1 MRAALGLAAALSLWS
16 GVVCAQ
22 ADEFVDLVRK
32 LTGLQDGMARGA
44 ATARAAIPAQV
55 ERIQTA
61 IATAE
66 ADSWKE
72 RANGRAAATY
82 LLGGGSPRAIRKIFD
97 ANLFSDADRPLIDAS
112 LAYAEGRSRDAM
124 PMFAQIDP
132 KEQPATL
139 GGHLAL
145 VRGGLLIGS
154 DNARARELLDLARL
168 LMPSSLV
175 EEAALRREVAVVDP
189 LQDAAKFLLLAR
201 RYVAQYSR
209 SPFARNFWGEA
220 RAATIRVALDIPERQ
235 LGEFLALFDAT
246 PAATRFDLHMT
257 IAQNA
262 ILHGRPA
269 LAALETDRAA
279 TLADT
284 HQAKARVALNRA
296 ALTALGGD
304 FEAAASEFAA
314 LDVSSLERGDKELR
328 AVVAGAIDHLRLSPE
343 AAEKTMSARDELP
356 VERAA
361 RQALDDSEILLQK
374 TVQK

>member
-1 MRAALGLAAALSLWS
+1 MRAAWVVAAALSLWS
-16 GVVCAQ
+16 GVAVAR

-32 LTGLQDGMARGA
+32 LTSLQDGMARGA
-44 ATARAAIPAQV
+44 AAARAAIPGQV

-72 RANGRAAATY
+72 RANARAAATY
-82 LLGGGSPRAIRKIFD
+82 LLSGGSPRGVRKIFD
-97 ANLFSDADRPLIDAS
+97 AHLFSDADRPLVEAS
-112 LAYAEGRSRDAM
+112 LAYAEGRSRDAA
-124 PMFAQIDP
+124 PMLAQIEP

-175 EEAALRREVAVVDP
+175 EEAALRREVAILDP
-189 LQDAAKFLLLAR
+189 QQDAAKFLLLAR

-209 SPFARNFWGEA
+209 SPFARNFWGEV
-220 RAATIRVALDIPERQ
+220 RAATMRVALSVSEQQ
-235 LGEFLALFDAT
+235 LGEFLALFDAM
-246 PAATRFDLHMT
+246 PAPMRFDLHMT

-284 HQAKARVALNRA
+284 REAKARIALNRA

-304 FEAAASEFAA
+304 FDAAASEFAE
-314 LDVSSLERGDKELR
+314 LDAKSLGPSDMELR
-328 AVVAGAIDHLRLSPE
+328 AVVAGAIDHLRLSPDT
-343 AAEKTMSARDELP
+343 AESTMSARDELAS
-356 VERAA
+356 ERAA
-361 RQALDDSEILLQK
+361 RQALADSEIVLQK
-374 TVQK
+374 AVER